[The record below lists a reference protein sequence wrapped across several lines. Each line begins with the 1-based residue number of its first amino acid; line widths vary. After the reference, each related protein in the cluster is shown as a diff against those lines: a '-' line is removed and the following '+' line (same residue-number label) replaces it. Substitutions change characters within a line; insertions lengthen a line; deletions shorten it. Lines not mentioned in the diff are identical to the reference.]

1 MGRHINV
8 VREEEYR
15 NTKEDVESV
24 KLCFK
29 KVVFEEK
36 IVSNPLVI

>member
-24 KLCFK
+24 KLFK
-29 KVVFEEK
+29 KGCV
-36 IVSNPLVI
+36 